1 MHQRTRRSWTAV
13 LGLGV
18 AVLAAQGLAV
28 APAAATTI
36 PAGSVEVKTALSPFS
51 LGNKT
56 QRVNCPA
63 GKVALGGG
71 SQTSGGPHLVITEA
85 RPISDPAGN
94 GFVVTAQVDQVGVTS
109 PWTVTVFAFC
119 AVAPPGYEVI
129 PQVNPPTTAF
139 SDAALA
145 RCSAGKNAIGSGG
158 QITGGNGQVNLTMG
172 PNNLSGVAS
181 ASGAEAA
188 EDADGFAGNYQL
200 TAYAI
205 CARQNVFFDFQ
216 IASDQTL
223 TDSMAVKRLTVT
235 CPSGYRA
242 TAGAFSGVGLGANL
256 LFFRPNVLNAPASID
271 FAASAPPTS
280 TGIWNLS
287 GVVFCAR

>member
-1 MHQRTRRSWTAV
+1 MTPKTMQLRVWTVVIGLGVAM

-18 AVLAAQGLAV
+18 Q
-28 APAAATTI
+28 PAAATTI

-51 LGNKT
+51 LVAKT

-63 GKVALGGG
+63 GKVPLGGG
-71 SQTSGGPHLVITEA
+71 AQTSGGQHLVITAA
-85 RPISDPAGN
+85 RPISDAAGA
-94 GFVVTAQVDQVGVTS
+94 GFIVTAEVDQGGVAA
-109 PWTVTVFAFC
+109 PWTVSAFAFC

-129 PQVNPPTTAF
+129 PLPNPPTSAPTA
-139 SDAALA
+139 AVLA
-145 RCSAGKNAIGSGG
+145 RCSAGKNVIGSGG
-158 QITGGNGQVNLTMG
+158 QIVGGNGQVDLTMG

-188 EDADGFAGNYQL
+188 EDLDGFAGNYQL

-216 IASDQTL
+216 IVSNQTSSDVSPQ
-223 TDSMAVKRLTVT
+223 KRLTVG

-242 TAGAFSGVGLGANL
+242 TGGAFSGVGLVSHL
-256 LFFRPNVLNAPASID
+256 LFFRPNVVTAPASID
-271 FAASAPPTS
+271 FAAIGSATS
-280 TGIWNLS
+280 TGTWSLS
-287 GVVFCAR
+287 GTVYCAR